1 MNHHLHRTIG
11 KIIKE
16 NFSDRYKVVLD
27 RACGGKHNIPLFS
40 SKKKAWET
48 ELCNVDILVIK
59 NGKVKVIFEIEESNV
74 KPTQICGK
82 FLTSA
87 LASYYIYR
95 DKKAYGMDK
104 SVLFIQILDTSKL
117 RIYKTKKMNQWENIE
132 KAIKSIIPIKNSRVD
147 KYKLFFG
154 NVADFGPNGEKRDKL
169 INYIRRNSK

>member
-16 NFSDRYKVVLD
+16 NFSDGYEVILD
-27 RACGGKHNIPLFS
+27 RACGGIHNIPFFS

-48 ELCNVDILVIK
+48 ELCNVDILITK

-87 LASYYIYR
+87 IASYYIYR
-95 DKKAYGMDK
+95 DNKEYSMDK

-117 RIYKTKKMNQWENIE
+117 WIDKTKKIKQWENIE
-132 KAIKSIIPIKNSRVD
+132 KAIKRIIPIEGSRID
-147 KYKLFFG
+147 KYKLFYGKDSEFG
-154 NVADFGPNGEKRDKL
+154 AKRKKRDKL
-169 INYIRRNSK
+169 IRSIRRNLK